1 MFLGIDI
8 GTQSLKAIL
17 TDADLRPLGSGSV
30 AYRASYPAADRA
42 EQDPALWLSALGP
55 AIAAALSAASADP
68 GRIRAMAI
76 TGQLDGCIG
85 VTATGA
91 PVGRAIIWSDRRA
104 EGALAGL
111 DADLVHDRAGLVRDP
126 THMGAKIRWCKRH
139 LEGTR
144 DVACWHQPVSF
155 MVERLTGARVMDPA
169 LASTTMLFGLAAGTW
184 DDTLLAAFGIDRREL
199 PEIAPAASVAGR
211 MTPAGAALSG
221 LPAGLPVAV
230 GTGDD
235 FANPLGAGIAA
246 PGTVAVTLGTGE
258 AISAL
263 SELPLRD
270 PDRLVETR
278 AFPTGHFSI
287 GNPGWLSGGAIT
299 WFLDTFSVADAT
311 VFSRLAAE
319 APPGSDGLLFLPAL
333 SGAMAPLWRP
343 SARACFVGATTS
355 HGKAH
360 FARAVLEGT
369 SHAMRDVIDR
379 LDRIGVDTGRIRL
392 MGGGAAS
399 PVWAQIRA
407 DLLRRA
413 VETIADDT
421 DASALG
427 AAVLAAVAG
436 RGARD
441 IAEACSLRDP
451 PLRVTEPQ
459 PENQA
464 AQQDA
469 YDRYRSLFA
478 ALEPI
483 FP

>member
-1 MFLGIDI
+1 
-8 GTQSLKAIL
+8 
-17 TDADLRPLGSGSV
+17 
-30 AYRASYPAADRA
+30 
-42 EQDPALWLSALGP
+42 
-55 AIAAALSAASADP
+55 
-68 GRIRAMAI
+68 
-76 TGQLDGCIG
+76 
-85 VTATGA
+85 
-91 PVGRAIIWSDRRA
+91 
-104 EGALAGL
+104 
-111 DADLVHDRAGLVRDP
+111 
-126 THMGAKIRWCKRH
+126 
-139 LEGTR
+139 
-144 DVACWHQPVSF
+144 
-155 MVERLTGARVMDPA
+155 
-169 LASTTMLFGLAAGTW
+169 
-184 DDTLLAAFGIDRREL
+184 
-199 PEIAPAASVAGR
+199 